1 MHGFACVFPPHFLQ
15 ITPRPTRRKRV
26 SATALKPPCKAGGRG
41 GESTARK
48 GGAIKFFSGLM
59 NDNQTRE
66 GMSFTEFY
74 QVIIAMRLLLKRCFV
89 LKLLLCV

>member
-1 MHGFACVFPPHFLQ
+1 KKPCIDKVHGFACVFPPHFLQ

-48 GGAIKFFSGLM
+48 WCFIIK
-59 NDNQTRE
+59 DR
-66 GMSFTEFY
+66 
-74 QVIIAMRLLLKRCFV
+74 
-89 LKLLLCV
+89 